1 MITRT
6 YSIDKS
12 NEGKRVDQFL
22 TEQTGFTRSE
32 VQKWIKTGNAYRQ
45 GEKKLKSNYR
55 LEAGDIITFS
65 WEVKPLQSQCT
76 RIVLLMFFDEMEC
89 FC

>member
-12 NEGKRVDQFL
+12 DEGKRVDQFL

-32 VQKWIKTGNAYRQ
+32 VQKWIKAGNAYRQ
-45 GEKKLKSNYR
+45 GEKKAESQLSSGGRRHYCIFMGGER
-55 LEAGDIITFS
+55 GADSAGRKYS
-65 WEVKPLQSQCT
+65 SRHPV
-76 RIVLLMFFDEMEC
+76 
-89 FC
+89 

>member
-12 NEGKRVDQFL
+12 DEGKRVDQFL

-32 VQKWIKTGNAYRQ
+32 VQKWIKAGNAYRQ
-45 GEKKLKSNYR
+45 GEKKLKANYR
-55 LEAGDIITFS
+55 LEAGDTIVFS
-65 WEVKPLQSQCT
+65 WEVKEEQTVQA
-76 RIVLLMFFDEMEC
+76 
-89 FC
+89 